1 MLDAVSL
8 ELVAVG
14 CAKDFVASY
23 LGGDDLANDIFV
35 GEANDEAVFGSV
47 VFVLGL
53 SDKTLARIVIGFTC
67 TATLVLG
74 LVAAA
79 IALVGECGAM

>member
-14 CAKDFVASY
+14 CAEDFVASY
-23 LGGDDLANDIFV
+23 LGGDDLANDILI
-35 GEANDEAVFGSV
+35 GEANDEAVLGSV

-53 SDKTLARIVIGFTC
+53 GDETLACIVIGFTC
-67 TATLVLG
+67 STTLVFG

-79 IALVGECGAM
+79 MVLEGGCGGT